1 MFPESPQ
8 FHRIRDRIDAVQACK
23 DQWQQDVDRVFQSC
37 EKVFFFSKF
46 HTSRLLCLADAVVV
60 SLDVRDVTQGD
71 GHGIAYFLGD
81 TDAAS
86 LNSIGISY
94 FVGDT
99 DAVQA
104 GSEFT
109 GIGR

>member
-1 MFPESPQ
+1 MFSESPQ
-8 FHRIRDRIDAVQACK
+8 FHRIGDRIDAVQTGE

-37 EKVFFFSKF
+37 EKVFFFSKLY
-46 HTSRLLCLADAVVV
+46 TSRLLCLADAVVV

-71 GHGIAYFLGD
+71 GYGIAYF
-81 TDAAS
+81 
-86 LNSIGISY
+86 
-94 FVGDT
+94 VGNT

-109 GIGR
+109 WISR

>member
-1 MFPESPQ
+1 MFSESPQ

-71 GHGIAYFLGD
+71 GHGIAYF
-81 TDAAS
+81 
-86 LNSIGISY
+86 
-94 FVGDT
+94 VGDT

-109 GIGR
+109 GVRR

>member
-1 MFPESPQ
+1 MFSESPQ
-8 FHRIRDRIDAVQACK
+8 FHRVRNRIDAVQACK
-23 DQWQQDVDRVFQSC
+23 DQWQQDIDRVFQSC

-71 GHGIAYFLGD
+71 SPGLA
-81 TDAAS
+81 
-86 LNSIGISY
+86 Y

-109 GIGR
+109 GVRR

>member
-1 MFPESPQ
+1 MFSKPSQ
-8 FHRIRDRIDAVQACK
+8 LHRIRDRIDAVQACK

-71 GHGIAYFLGD
+71 GHGIAYF
-81 TDAAS
+81 
-86 LNSIGISY
+86 
-94 FVGDT
+94 VRDT

-104 GSEFT
+104 GGEFT
-109 GIGR
+109 GVGR

>member
-1 MFPESPQ
+1 MFSESSQ
-8 FHRIRDRIDAVQACK
+8 FHRIGDRIDAVQACK

-37 EKVFFFSKF
+37 EKVFFFSKLY
-46 HTSRLLCLADAVVV
+46 TSRLLCLADAVVV
-60 SLDVRDVTQGD
+60 SLDIRDVTQGD
-71 GHGIAYFLGD
+71 GYGI
-81 TDAAS
+81 T
-86 LNSIGISY
+86 Y

-104 GSEFT
+104 GSKFT